1 MPVASCGLPPQG
13 KFHVMNSAPSVSSSS
28 SKQFLSRRV
37 RSQSKSDTQS
47 SPEKSLFSRFF
58 PKKPKKPLP
67 ALLTTTTQSIQ
78 LTGQNKRHPLIN
90 QKSLTSSD
98 PRSTIDE
105 EQEDDD
111 DDEDFDERKAS
122 TESLTDPS
130 AKKGKVQR
138 TSSTRTTSGTSKS
151 SNAGP
156 NPMILP
162 ASDSQYYASM
172 SSAPKGFSI
181 SYHKCMTKGNDSLR
195 KQVVYGRSQNQQL
208 NKPPE
213 ASQLMVGSPFSSVV
227 AFIFCQGSLTHWHRA
242 NSILER
248 E

>member
-13 KFHVMNSAPSVSSSS
+13 KFHVMNAAPPVSSSASS
-28 SKQFLSRRV
+28 SKPFLSRRV

-47 SPEKSLFSRFF
+47 TPEKSLFSRFF

-78 LTGQNKRHPLIN
+78 LTGQNKRHPLVN

-130 AKKGKVQR
+130 PKKGNAQR
-138 TSSTRTTSGTSKS
+138 TSSTRANSGNSKS
-151 SNAGP
+151 SNADP
-156 NPMILP
+156 NPMISP

-195 KQVVYGRSQNQQL
+195 KQVVYGRPQL
-208 NKPPE
+208 NKPTG
-213 ASQLMVGSPFSSVV
+213 ASPLMVGSPFSVFV

-248 E
+248 T